1 VRFARA
7 SRSSSVH
14 RTVMLARNVHTHL
27 LVFTNT
33 HDPRYENEID
43 LLQSLQGND
52 HIITLVG
59 WERKSDPSVLYIVM
73 ECGDA
78 DLCTALKNRKKSGL
92 AIDENCQRL
101 YWQQMLEAV
110 QAIHAVNIVHSD
122 LKPANFIFV
131 KGVLKL
137 IDFGIAAQVQDDH
150 TSALRDSAVGTLNY
164 MAPEAI
170 SNQSALPQ
178 RGDKK
183 QALKIGPAAD
193 VWSLGCILC
202 VVCLSYPSSNRIPA
216 CLALCGLPVISQL

>member
-1 VRFARA
+1 MRGSQEVAGVSYVRLKQIGRGG
-7 SRSSSVH
+7 SSKVYKIVSPDGEI
-14 RTVMLARNVHTHL
+14 LALKEIDLGCT
-27 LVFTNT
+27 
-33 HDPRYENEID
+33 DESAIQGYQNEID

-59 WERKSDPSVLYIVM
+59 WERKSDPAVLYIVM

-78 DLCTALKNRKKSGL
+78 DLFTAIQNRKKSGL

-137 IDFGIAAQVQDDH
+137 IDFGIATQVQDDH
-150 TSALRDSAVGTLNY
+150 TSALRDSAVGKSTC
-164 MAPEAI
+164 
-170 SNQSALPQ
+170 
-178 RGDKK
+178 
-183 QALKIGPAAD
+183 
-193 VWSLGCILC
+193 SLENFL
-202 VVCLSYPSSNRIPA
+202 
-216 CLALCGLPVISQL
+216 